1 MSGLYE
7 HKAHKPFRSLL
18 PSVLLTAAVA
28 GYSSVSLAGATFKID
43 DTKWL
48 SLGAGLRTSFFA
60 QESAADDS
68 RWSNDFT
75 VDNMRLYLNAQ
86 IHEYIK
92 LEINTEC
99 QTCNSGGEVRLLD
112 AIGKF
117 EIDPMYNL
125 WVGRMLV
132 PAERREMNGPFYSS
146 VYNIYSVGTPFEPSD
161 FNTTIRSDGT
171 SAGSFGRD
179 DGATV
184 WGAFFEGRFQYA
196 VGVFQGLRGG
206 ANKDDNL
213 LYAQRVSYNFW
224 EVEKNPGYYT
234 SGTYYGKGGDILTVA
249 VSNQYQEDGAGIVGD
264 SGDLRATS
272 VDVLMEKVLGNG
284 GVITLNGEYKNYEIS
299 GFNMSSRDRLKNSN
313 TRNLP
318 ATDPDFVAPGFAMFE
333 GNAYD
338 VSAMYLFPQKVGIGL
353 IQPFVRYVNTMPN
366 NSTNRNVYELGVNYV
381 IDGHNARV
389 GLSWLYGDRLTK
401 GVGDFSSDADGD
413 DVNAVSLNFQY
424 QI

>member
-7 HKAHKPFRSLL
+7 HKAHKPFRSYW

-60 QESAADDS
+60 QESKADGS
-68 RWSNDFT
+68 KWSNDFT
-75 VDNMRLYLNAQ
+75 VDNLRLYLNAQ

-99 QTCNSGGEVRLLD
+99 QTCNDGGEVRLLD

-161 FNTTIRSDGT
+161 FNTTIRDNGT

-184 WGAFFEGRFQYA
+184 WGAFFSGRFQYA
-196 VGVFQGLRGG
+196 LGVFQGLRGG

-213 LYAQRVSYNFW
+213 LYAQRVAYNFW

-234 SGTYYGKGGDILTVA
+234 SGTYYGKGGDILTLA
-249 VSNQYQEDGAGIVGD
+249 VSNQYQEDGAGTSSDAGNM
-264 SGDLRATS
+264 RATS

-299 GFNMSSRDRLKNSN
+299 DGYSLTSRD
-313 TRNLP
+313 
-318 ATDPDFVAPGFAMFE
+318 AGGGFTMFE
-333 GNAYD
+333 GDAYD

-366 NSTNRNVYELGVNYV
+366 NSTDRNVYELGVNYV

-389 GLSWLYGDRLTK
+389 GLSWLYGDRMEK
-401 GVGDFSSDADGD
+401 GLDYSTDADGD
-413 DVNAVSLNFQY
+413 SVNAVSLNFQY